1 MTDFEPQ
8 PPVRESSGESR
19 LRSWNGRTSP
29 YDLNTTLTPH
39 NIIHGDACFAFFNK
53 VWDIPECILFLICGL
68 AVAANGLLGEGAIL
82 AGHSKWARQ
91 AESKI
96 PNSRPNKEEV
106 MNKRQLERM
115 ETQIKELHTTL
126 KSLADDKVFGELI
139 RIIRRPGFT
148 RPAEAAFLVGLLDS
162 MLGQAKNMSRLKQ
175 VVLAGAE
182 KVELNPQPLPP

>member
-1 MTDFEPQ
+1 
-8 PPVRESSGESR
+8 
-19 LRSWNGRTSP
+19 
-29 YDLNTTLTPH
+29 
-39 NIIHGDACFAFFNK
+39 
-53 VWDIPECILFLICGL
+53 LFLICGL

-115 ETQIKELHTTL
+115 ETQIKELRTTL
-126 KSLADDKVFGELI
+126 KSLAEDKVFDELS